1 MKVRFNR
8 WYNALLTA
16 LLAMLGY
23 ESCTQ
28 HGLDEYGTPTVDYQ
42 VKGFVTDL
50 LGTPIQGIKVRAPY
64 SYIDGSEGQSVLT
77 DENGRFELD
86 EFHSEYNDKLIVED
100 IDGEDNGGDF
110 MSDTIKVRDLPKK
123 EVEKGDGSWYMGK
136 YEVSAKIK
144 LKLKE
149 K

>member
-8 WYNALLTA
+8 WYNAVLAA
-16 LLAMLGY
+16 LMSMLGY
-23 ESCTQ
+23 ESCS
-28 HGLDEYGTPTVDYQ
+28 LNSPDEYGTPTVDYQ

-100 IDGEDNGGDF
+100 IDGEDNGGEF
-110 MSDTIKVRDLPKK
+110 QSDTIKVWDLPKK
-123 EVEKGDGSWYMGK
+123 QIEKGSGWYEGK
-136 YEVSAKIK
+136 YEVTAKIK

>member
-8 WYNALLTA
+8 WYNALLSA

-23 ESCTQ
+23 ESCS
-28 HGLDEYGTPTVDYQ
+28 LNSPDEYGTPTVDYQ

-64 SYIDGSEGQSVLT
+64 SYIDGSEGQNVLT

-86 EFHSEYNDKLIVED
+86 EFHSMLYGKLYVED
-100 IDGEDNGGDF
+100 IDGEDNGGEF
-110 MSDTIKVRDLPKK
+110 QSDTIDIWDLPKK
-123 EVEKGDGSWYMGK
+123 EVEKGSGWYEGK
-136 YEVSAKIK
+136 YEGTANIK

>member
-50 LGTPIQGIKVRAPY
+50 QGTPIQGIKVRAPY
-64 SYIDGSEGQSVLT
+64 NFDGSEGQSVLT

-86 EFHSEYNDKLIVED
+86 EFHSMLYGKLYVED
-100 IDGEDNGGDF
+100 IDGEDNGGEF
-110 MSDTIKVRDLPKK
+110 QSDTIDIWDLPKK
-123 EVEKGDGSWYMGK
+123 EVEKGSGWYEGK
-136 YEVSAKIK
+136 YEVTANIK
-144 LKLKE
+144 LKQK
-149 K
+149 KK

>member
-23 ESCTQ
+23 ESCSQ

-50 LGTPIQGIKVRAPY
+50 QGTPIQGIKVRAPY
-64 SYIDGSEGQSVLT
+64 NFDGSEGQSVLT

-100 IDGEDNGGDF
+100 IDGEDNGGEF
-110 MSDTIKVRDLPKK
+110 QSDTIDIWDLPKK
-123 EVEKGDGSWYMGK
+123 EVEKGSGWYEGK
-136 YEVSAKIK
+136 YEVTANIK
-144 LKLKE
+144 LKQK
-149 K
+149 KK

>member
-23 ESCTQ
+23 ESCS
-28 HGLDEYGTPTVDYQ
+28 LNSPDEYGTPTVDYQ

-50 LGTPIQGIKVRAPY
+50 QGTPIQGIKVRAPY
-64 SYIDGSEGQSVLT
+64 NFDGSEGQNVLT

-86 EFHSEYNDKLIVED
+86 EFHSGLNDKLIVED
-100 IDGEDNGGDF
+100 IDGEDNGGEF
-110 MSDTIKVRDLPKK
+110 QSDTIKVRDLPKK

-136 YEVSAKIK
+136 YEVTAKIK

>member
-23 ESCTQ
+23 ESCS
-28 HGLDEYGTPTVDYQ
+28 LNSPDEYGTPTVDYQ

-50 LGTPIQGIKVRAPY
+50 LGTPIQGIRVRAPY
-64 SYIDGSEGQSVLT
+64 NFDGSEGQNVLT

-86 EFHSEYNDKLIVED
+86 EFHSGLNDKLIVED
-100 IDGEDNGGDF
+100 IDGEDNGGEF
-110 MSDTIKVRDLPKK
+110 QSDTIKVWDLPKK
-123 EVEKGDGSWYMGK
+123 QIEKGSGWYEGK
-136 YEVSAKIK
+136 YEVTAKIK

>member
-23 ESCTQ
+23 ESCS
-28 HGLDEYGTPTVDYQ
+28 LNSPDEYGTPTVDYQ

-64 SYIDGSEGQSVLT
+64 SYIDGSEGQNVLT

-86 EFHSEYNDKLIVED
+86 EFHSMLYGKLYVED
-100 IDGEDNGGDF
+100 IDGEDNGGEF
-110 MSDTIKVRDLPKK
+110 QSDTIDIWDLPKK
-123 EVEKGDGSWYMGK
+123 EVEKGSGWYEGK
-136 YEVSAKIK
+136 YEVTANIK
-144 LKLKE
+144 LKQK
-149 K
+149 KK

>member
-23 ESCTQ
+23 ESCS
-28 HGLDEYGTPTVDYQ
+28 LNSPDEYGTPTVDYQ

-50 LGTPIQGIKVRAPY
+50 LGTPIQGIRVRAPY
-64 SYIDGSEGQSVLT
+64 NFDGSEGQNVLT

-86 EFHSEYNDKLIVED
+86 EFHSMLYGKLYVED
-100 IDGEDNGGDF
+100 IDGEDNGGEF
-110 MSDTIKVRDLPKK
+110 QSDTIDIWDLPKK
-123 EVEKGDGSWYMGK
+123 EVEKGSGWYEGK
-136 YEVSAKIK
+136 YEVTANIK

>member
-23 ESCTQ
+23 ESCS
-28 HGLDEYGTPTVDYQ
+28 LNSPDEYGTPTVDYQ

-50 LGTPIQGIKVRAPY
+50 QGTPIQGIKVRAPY
-64 SYIDGSEGQSVLT
+64 NFDGSEGQSVLT

-100 IDGEDNGGDF
+100 IDGEDNGGEF
-110 MSDTIKVRDLPKK
+110 QSDTIKVWDLPKK
-123 EVEKGDGSWYMGK
+123 QIEKGSGWYEGK
-136 YEVSAKIK
+136 YEVTAKIK

>member
-23 ESCTQ
+23 ESCS
-28 HGLDEYGTPTVDYQ
+28 LNSPDEYGTPTVDYQ

-50 LGTPIQGIKVRAPY
+50 LGTPIQGIRVRAPY
-64 SYIDGSEGQSVLT
+64 NFDGSEGQSVLT

-100 IDGEDNGGDF
+100 IDGEDNGGEF
-110 MSDTIKVRDLPKK
+110 QSDTIDIWDLPKK
-123 EVEKGDGSWYMGK
+123 EVEKGSGWYEGK
-136 YEVSAKIK
+136 YEVTAKIK

>member
-23 ESCTQ
+23 ESCS
-28 HGLDEYGTPTVDYQ
+28 LNSPDEYGTPTVDYQ

-86 EFHSEYNDKLIVED
+86 EFHSMLYGKLYVED
-100 IDGEDNGGDF
+100 IDGEDNGGEF
-110 MSDTIKVRDLPKK
+110 QSDTIDIWDLPKK
-123 EVEKGDGSWYMGK
+123 EVEKGSGWYEGK
-136 YEVSAKIK
+136 YEVTANIK

>member
-23 ESCTQ
+23 ESCS
-28 HGLDEYGTPTVDYQ
+28 LNSPDEYGTPTVDYQ

-86 EFHSEYNDKLIVED
+86 EFHSMLYGKLYVED
-100 IDGEDNGGDF
+100 IDGEDNGGEF
-110 MSDTIKVRDLPKK
+110 QSDTIDIWDLPKK
-123 EVEKGDGSWYMGK
+123 EVEKGSGWYEGK
-136 YEVSAKIK
+136 YEVTANIK
-144 LKLKE
+144 LKLK
-149 K
+149 KK

>member
-23 ESCTQ
+23 ESCS
-28 HGLDEYGTPTVDYQ
+28 LNSPDEYGTPTVDYQ

-64 SYIDGSEGQSVLT
+64 SYIDGSEGQNVLT

-86 EFHSEYNDKLIVED
+86 EFHSMLYGKLYVED
-100 IDGEDNGGDF
+100 IDGEDNGGEF
-110 MSDTIKVRDLPKK
+110 QSDTIDIWDLPKK
-123 EVEKGDGSWYMGK
+123 EVEKGSGWYEGK
-136 YEVSAKIK
+136 YEVTAKIK

>member
-23 ESCTQ
+23 ESCS
-28 HGLDEYGTPTVDYQ
+28 LNSPDEYGTPTVDYQ

-86 EFHSEYNDKLIVED
+86 EFHSMLYGKLYVED
-100 IDGEDNGGDF
+100 IDGEDNGGEF
-110 MSDTIKVRDLPKK
+110 QSDTIDIWDLPKK
-123 EVEKGDGSWYMGK
+123 EVEKGSGWYEGK
-136 YEVSAKIK
+136 YEVTANIK
-144 LKLKE
+144 LKQE
-149 K
+149 KK

>member
-23 ESCTQ
+23 ESCS
-28 HGLDEYGTPTVDYQ
+28 LNSPDEYGTPTVDYQ

-64 SYIDGSEGQSVLT
+64 SYIDGSEGQNVLT

-86 EFHSEYNDKLIVED
+86 EFHSMLYGKLYVED
-100 IDGEDNGGDF
+100 IDGEDNGGEF
-110 MSDTIKVRDLPKK
+110 QSDTIDIWDLPKK
-123 EVEKGDGSWYMGK
+123 EVEKGSGWYEGK
-136 YEVSAKIK
+136 YEVTANIK

>member
-23 ESCTQ
+23 ESCS
-28 HGLDEYGTPTVDYQ
+28 LNSPDEYGTPTVDYQ

-86 EFHSEYNDKLIVED
+86 EFHSMLYGKLYVED
-100 IDGEDNGGDF
+100 IDGEDNGGEF
-110 MSDTIKVRDLPKK
+110 QSDTIKVWDLPKK
-123 EVEKGDGSWYMGK
+123 QIEKGSGWYEGK
-136 YEVSAKIK
+136 YEVTAKIK

>member
-23 ESCTQ
+23 ESCS
-28 HGLDEYGTPTVDYQ
+28 LNSPDEYGTPTVDYQ

-50 LGTPIQGIKVRAPY
+50 LGTPIQGIRVRAPY
-64 SYIDGSEGQSVLT
+64 NFDGSEGQNVLT

-86 EFHSEYNDKLIVED
+86 EFHSGLNDKLIVED